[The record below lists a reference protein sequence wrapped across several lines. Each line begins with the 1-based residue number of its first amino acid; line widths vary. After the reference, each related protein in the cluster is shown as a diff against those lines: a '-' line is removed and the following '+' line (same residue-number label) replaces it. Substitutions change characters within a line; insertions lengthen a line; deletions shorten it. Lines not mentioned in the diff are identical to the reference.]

1 MPDFTPVP
9 VTDPTAHELLAEYFS
24 SRELS
29 FVGGTYQVTF
39 PVPEQF
45 DPPAGVFVVVS
56 DGDRAVGC
64 GGIRRL
70 SPGRYEVKHLYL
82 RPETR
87 GKGWG
92 RELLADLERRAAE
105 FGAIEVVLDT
115 NATLTAAG
123 GLYQSMGY
131 VGVEPYNDNPN
142 ATNWY
147 RKDLTA

>member
-1 MPDFTPVP
+1 VPDFTPAP
-9 VTDPTAHELLAEYFS
+9 VTDPTAQDLLAEYFH
-24 SRELS
+24 SRELT
-29 FVGGTYQVTF
+29 FVGGTYAVTF
-39 PVPEQF
+39 PAPEQF
-45 DPPAGVFVVVS
+45 EPPAGVFVVVR

-70 SPGRYEVKHLYL
+70 TPTQYEVKHLFL

-92 RELLADLERRAAE
+92 KELLADLERRAAE
-105 FGAIEVVLDT
+105 FGATEVVLDT

-131 VGVEPYNDNPN
+131 ESVEPYNDNPN

-147 RKDLTA
+147 RKTFAG

>member
-1 MPDFTPVP
+1 VPTFTPAP
-9 VTDPTAHELLAEYFS
+9 VTDPTAHDLLSEYFH

-29 FVGGTYQVTF
+29 FVGGTYAVTF
-39 PVPEQF
+39 PAPEQF
-45 DPPAGVFVVVS
+45 DPPAGVFVVVR

-70 SPGRYEVKHLYL
+70 APHQYEVKHLFL

-92 RELLADLERRAAE
+92 KQLLVELERRASE
-105 FGAIEVVLDT
+105 FGATEIVLDT

-131 VGVEPYNDNPN
+131 ESVAPYNDNPN

-147 RKDLTA
+147 RKALAH